1 MVRYGNLQVSDVVL
15 TRIAC
20 GITQLSG
27 GLCDLMD
34 VTKSNVFTIDPHR
47 TLEENAADWV
57 NRYYDV
63 VAGAALLITSAS
75 EILSDALANGDL
87 ILAEERKV

>member
-1 MVRYGNLQVSDVVL
+1 MVNYGNLQVSDVVM

-20 GITQLSG
+20 GITQLSS

-34 VTKSNVFTIDPHR
+34 VTKNNVFTIDPQR
-47 TLEENAADWV
+47 TREENAADWV
-57 NRYYDV
+57 NRHYDV
-63 VAGAALLITSAS
+63 VAGTALLIASAS

-87 ILAEERKV
+87 ILAEESRV